1 MMASF
6 IKNKPMKWKNS
17 LKGGLLCALILSI
30 SFTGSM
36 DDPPTDKLFTLL
48 SSKETGI
55 KFNNKLK
62 DTKEHN
68 IMIYS
73 NFYGGAGVGVG
84 DINNDGLPDLYF
96 AGNQVADKLYLNKG
110 GMVFE
115 DITRKAG
122 IKDNGGWSSGVI
134 FGDVNADGLL
144 DIYVCRELY
153 DDREDLRKNQLYI
166 NNGNNTFTEQG
177 AAFGVDNSERTRG
190 ATFLDHDKDGDLDL
204 FLLNQPPNPGDYSP
218 FFNTELLVDQY
229 SPRLLEN
236 RGEKFV
242 DVTAEA
248 GLLKAGFPNGVT
260 ASDLNGDGW
269 TDIYVANDFWAPDF
283 MYINNGDGTFSNAA
297 DEALQHIS
305 YFSMGVDAG
314 DLNNDGLLDLM
325 VVDMVAE
332 DNYRLKAN
340 MSGMNPDKFWK
351 VVDDGGHYQYM
362 FNTLQ
367 LNNGGLSFSDIAQ
380 LSQVATTDW
389 SWTNLFADLDNDGW
403 KDIYVTNGLLR
414 DIRNSDATK
423 KVATAIESTVAA
435 YLKKNPNPQGIS
447 IWDLVDINK
456 VLDLV
461 PSEKLQN
468 YVFQNKG
475 DLTFEKKMQDWGLDQ
490 KTFSNGAAYADL
502 DRDGDLDLI
511 LNNVNEEAFIYQN
524 NSQTQ
529 NKHHYLRVQLD
540 NAKAGVATLGAKIR
554 LYTDEGMQFFEL
566 SNARGIY
573 SCSEGIAH
581 FGLGTN
587 PKINS
592 LEVEWPDGKV
602 SKINRPKAD
611 QTLVVSYNKAR
622 KAKTN
627 THSPPSLF
635 YNSTTQVNLSC
646 KHEEN
651 EFDDFD
657 KQVLLPHK
665 MSQFGPSLAVG
676 DVNQDGREDFYLG
689 GAAGKAGQLWLQQA
703 SQEFQLAQGPAFQ
716 KDQIAE
722 DMGAQ
727 FFDVDKD
734 GDLDLYVVSGGNE
747 YAAQSSNYQD
757 RLYLN
762 DGKGNFQK
770 AQNAL
775 PDMQFSGS
783 KVLPEDFD
791 GDGDLDLLVTGR
803 HIPWSYPEAASSK
816 LLKNENGRFVDAT
829 ELAPS
834 LKNIGMINDAIWT
847 DLDGDKQ
854 NEMVLL
860 GEWTAIKVLAFD
872 GTGFQDKTEEY
883 GLAEATGWWFSIDAA
898 DMDQDGD
905 MDLIAGN
912 LGLNYKYQASEEEPF
927 EVYYYDFDRNG
938 SKDIVLAYYNF
949 GEQFPLRGRACS
961 AQQVPEIKQKF
972 ESYDLFASANIT
984 SVYEDENLSKALH
997 LTANSFAS
1005 IYLENQGKKGFTSHE
1020 LPIEAQW
1027 SSVNDMLIEDFDKDG
1042 NLDILLAGN
1051 LYTAEV
1057 ETPRNDAGIGLVL
1070 LGDGKGDFKAL
1081 SRSESGFFVPFDV
1094 KSLVKINKNAVLVG
1108 SNNAPV
1114 QQFRWGE
1121 SWTK

>member
-1 MMASF
+1 
-6 IKNKPMKWKNS
+6 MKWNNS
-17 LKGGLLCALILSI
+17 LKVGLLSTIMLMV
-30 SFTGSM
+30 SFTGTLEQA
-36 DDPPTDKLFTLL
+36 PPGKLFTLL
-48 SSKETGI
+48 SAKDTGI
-55 KFNNKLK
+55 KFNNKLE

-110 GMVFE
+110 GMQFE
-115 DITRKAG
+115 DISKKAG

-134 FGDVNADGLL
+134 FGDVNGDGLL

-153 DDREDLRKNQLYI
+153 DDQPELRRNKLYI
-166 NNGNNTFTEQG
+166 NQGNNTFTEE
-177 AAFGVDNSERTRG
+177 AAQYGVDNSERTRG
-190 ATFLDHDKDGDLDL
+190 ATFLDYDKDGDLDL

-218 FFNTELLVDQY
+218 FYNKELLLEEY
-229 SPRLLEN
+229 SPRLLSNEGQ
-236 RGEKFV
+236 RFV
-242 DVTAEA
+242 DVTEKA
-248 GLLKAGFPNGVT
+248 GLLKAGFPNGVS

-269 TDIYVANDFWAPDF
+269 TDLYVANDFWAPDF
-283 MYINNGDGTFSNAA
+283 MYINNGDGTFKNAA
-297 DEALQHIS
+297 DDALQHMS

-314 DLNNDGLLDLM
+314 DMNNDGLLDLM

-351 VVDDGGHYQYM
+351 VVEEGGHYQYM

-367 LNNGGLSFSDIAQ
+367 VNNGDLAFSDIAQ

-423 KVATAIESTVAA
+423 KVAKAIESTVAA

-456 VLDLV
+456 VLGLV

-475 DLTFEKKMQDWGLDQ
+475 NLRFEKKMTDWGLDQ

-502 DRDGDLDLI
+502 DQDGDLDLI
-511 LNNVNEEAFIYQN
+511 LNNVNEAAFIYQN
-524 NSQTQ
+524 NSQAINQ
-529 NKHHYLRVQLD
+529 HHFLRVQLD
-540 NAKAGVATLGAKIR
+540 NADAPVVKLGSKIR
-554 LYTDEGMQFFEL
+554 LYTDQGLQFFEL

-573 SCSEGIAH
+573 SCSEEIAH
-581 FGLGTN
+581 FGLGVN
-587 PKINS
+587 RQIQR

-602 SKINRPKAD
+602 TKINRPKPD
-611 QTLVVSYNKAR
+611 QTLLVPYNKAR
-622 KAKTN
+622 KGKVTSN
-627 THSPPSLF
+627 PTRLF
-635 YNSTTQVNLSC
+635 HNSTADIQLEC
-646 KHEEN
+646 LHEEN
-651 EFDDFD
+651 DFDDFK

-676 DVNQDGREDFYLG
+676 EVNQDGREDFYLG
-689 GAAGKAGQLWLQQA
+689 GAAGKVGQLWLQQA
-703 SQEFQLAQGPAFQ
+703 DEGFQLSSVSAFEMD
-716 KDQIAE
+716 KLSE
-722 DMGAQ
+722 DTGTA
-727 FFDVDKD
+727 FFDADGD

-747 YAAQSSNYQD
+747 YAEEAAQYQD

-762 DGKGNFQK
+762 DGTGQFQK
-770 AQNAL
+770 AQDAL
-775 PDMQFSGS
+775 PKTRYSGS

-791 GDGDLDLLVTGR
+791 QDGDLDLLVTGR
-803 HIPWSYPEAASSK
+803 HIPWAYPEAASSQ
-816 LLKNENGRFVDAT
+816 LLKNEGGRFIDAT
-829 ELAPS
+829 DLAPT
-834 LKNIGMINDAIWT
+834 LQGIGMINDAIWA
-847 DLDGDKQ
+847 DLNGDSRK
-854 NEMVLL
+854 EMVLL
-860 GEWTAIKVLAFD
+860 GEWTAIKVLAYD
-872 GTGFQDKTEEY
+872 GQAFQDKTATY
-883 GLAEATGWWFSIDAA
+883 GLAETTGWWFSIEAA
-898 DMDQDGD
+898 DMDKDGD

-912 LGLNYKYQASEEEPF
+912 LGLNYKYQASETEPF
-927 EVYYYDFDRNG
+927 EVYYYDFDHNG

-961 AQQVPEIKQKF
+961 AEQVPEIKKKF
-972 ESYDLFASANIT
+972 ETYDLFASANIT
-984 SVYEDENLSKALH
+984 TVYEDDNLSKALH
-997 LTANSFAS
+997 LKANTFAS
-1005 IYLENQGKKGFTSHE
+1005 VYLENQGNKGFVNHQ
-1020 LPIEAQW
+1020 LPMEAQW
-1027 SSVNDMLIEDFDKDG
+1027 SSINDMLIEDFNQDG
-1042 NLDILLAGN
+1042 NLDILVAGN

-1070 LGDGKGDFKAL
+1070 LGDGKGSFAPL
-1081 SRSESGFFVPFDV
+1081 SKTESGFFAPYDV
-1094 KSLVKINKNAVLVG
+1094 KSLARINKTAVLVG
-1108 SNNAPV
+1108 SNNGPV
-1114 QQFRWGE
+1114 LQFSWDKR
-1121 SWTK
+1121 WTK